1 MKVIPV
7 MGVVLVRGR
16 VLIAHVGICEVF
28 LVIGDPDRVSSPGSL
43 PAWAIYPWDEVISV
57 VDILLR
63 ALLSLCRPLV
73 DSAELTGN
81 PD

>member
-1 MKVIPV
+1 MKVIPT

-28 LVIGDPDRVSSPGSL
+28 LVIGDPERVSSPGSL
-43 PAWAIYPWDEVISV
+43 PAWAIYPWDEVSV
-57 VDILLR
+57 VDILPR

-73 DSAELTGN
+73 DSAELMGN